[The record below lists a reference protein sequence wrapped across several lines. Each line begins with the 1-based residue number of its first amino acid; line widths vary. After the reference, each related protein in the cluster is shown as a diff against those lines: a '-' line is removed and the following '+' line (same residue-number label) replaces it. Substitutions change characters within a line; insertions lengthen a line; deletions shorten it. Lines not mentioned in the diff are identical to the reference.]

1 MWHYLLQQSPAIS
14 AATPRATGGQSR
26 QDLQM
31 RHLPILY
38 AAQNAAT
45 HGEVPTSMGFPKKQY
60 FLTGILLFL
69 IDFRYF
75 DFIFVF

>member
-1 MWHYLLQQSPAIS
+1 MWHCLLQQSHAIS

-38 AAQNAAT
+38 AAPNAAI
-45 HGEVPTSMGFPKKQY
+45 HGEVPTSRGFPIK
-60 FLTGILLFL
+60 
-69 IDFRYF
+69 
-75 DFIFVF
+75 

>member
-1 MWHYLLQQSPAIS
+1 MEFCPDCGKMLMPNRGKIKCRCGYEKDLSKEDIEEQSIS

-38 AAQNAAT
+38 AAPNAAT
-45 HGEVPTSMGFPKKQY
+45 PGEVPTR
-60 FLTGILLFL
+60 T
-69 IDFRYF
+69 
-75 DFIFVF
+75 